1 MLRISVGTL
10 ALLYVAA
17 NAYHGV
23 QAAQIAAQALISRE
37 RGAAAEATNQAQLQ
51 ASIARDQATA
61 SAREINAAAQAAD
74 LKFSAEQ
81 KAYASAGQAFVLEQY
96 FSQLSQ
102 GLTNAR
108 LLVLDHRLGG
118 SGNAPTIDLRT
129 FTLPVDPASARK
141 TAQPGAA
148 N

>member
-1 MLRISVGTL
+1 
-10 ALLYVAA
+10 
-17 NAYHGV
+17 
-23 QAAQIAAQALISRE
+23 LISRE

-51 ASIARDQATA
+51 ASIAHDQATA
-61 SAREINAAAQAAD
+61 SAHEINATAQAAA

-96 FSQLSQ
+96 LSQLSH
-102 GLTNAR
+102 GLANAR

-118 SGNAPTIDLRT
+118 SSNAPTIDLRT
-129 FTLPVDPASARK
+129 FTLPADPAPSRQ

-148 N
+148 H

>member
-1 MLRISVGTL
+1 MKSMLPR
-10 ALLYVAA
+10 
-17 NAYHGV
+17 
-23 QAAQIAAQALISRE
+23 
-37 RGAAAEATNQAQLQ
+37 
-51 ASIARDQATA
+51 
-61 SAREINAAAQAAD
+61 AAD

-81 KAYASAGQAFVLEQY
+81 KAYARAGQAFVLEQY

-102 GLTNAR
+102 GLSNAR

-118 SGNAPTIDLRT
+118 SSNAPTIDLRT